1 MMNRRVVITGMGWI
15 TPLGLDIEGVWKRLL
30 AGESGIAPTTIFD
43 ARTFPTQFAAEVKGF
58 DLKRFLGPHYEPHKL
73 CSRNAGFAL
82 AAAEM
87 AWRDAGLNG
96 APTHNPEMVGVY
108 LGGGE
113 GPIDFD
119 NFVAAAIAGWDP
131 EKRELDSIR
140 WAQVAAERLTA
151 VKEFEQDPNCAA
163 GHIACR
169 FNAQGPN
176 FNTLTACAAST
187 QALGEAAFLIR
198 RGDADVMIS
207 GGAHSMIH
215 PLGVTGFNR
224 LTALSTRNDTCI
236 TASRPFDRTRDGFVL
251 GEGAGILI
259 LEEFESAS
267 RRGAR
272 ILAELDWLGA
282 DVYLAHCVYAN
293 DEEIG
298 LLART
303 RTGVSLCPTSNMRLG
318 SGLSPIGRMLAAGV
332 RAGLGLDGSSSNDGG
347 NVLAEARQALLV
359 ARATTACEN
368 SGAPLLP
375 VVEAFKLATSGG
387 ATCLNRPELG
397 HLNVGAAADFA
408 MFRRDD
414 VALAGAAAQDPLAAL
429 VLCDPPRAERVFVAG
444 REVVRDGRIV
454 ALDETAL
461 GAEFND
467 LVAARFR

>member
-1 MMNRRVVITGMGWI
+1 MNRRVVITGMGWV
-15 TPLGLDIEGVWKRLL
+15 TPLGHDLEGVWKRLL

-58 DLKRFLGPHYEPHKL
+58 DLQRFLGPHYEPHKL

-131 EKRELDSIR
+131 EKHELDSVR

-176 FNTLTACAAST
+176 VNTLTACAAST
-187 QALGEAAFLIR
+187 QALGEAASLIR

-224 LTALSTRNDTCI
+224 LTALSTRNDTCA

-259 LEEFESAS
+259 LEELESAK

-272 ILAELDWLGA
+272 ILAEIIGYGSTA
-282 DVYLAHCVYAN
+282 DACRVTDMHE
-293 DEEIG
+293 D
-298 LLART
+298 
-303 RTGVSLCPTSNMRLG
+303 
-318 SGLSPIGRMLAAGV
+318 GRG
-332 RAGLGLDGSSSNDGG
+332 
-347 NVLAEARQALLV
+347 
-359 ARATTACEN
+359 
-368 SGAPLLP
+368 
-375 VVEAFKLATSGG
+375 
-387 ATCLNRPELG
+387 
-397 HLNVGAAADFA
+397 GAAA
-408 MFRRDD
+408 MRG
-414 VALAGAAAQDPLAAL
+414 ALADARVQPQEIDYISAHGTGTEENDKIETLAIKTVFGDYARKVPISSVKSMFGHLIAGAGAVELITCVLAI
-429 VLCDPPRAERVFVAG
+429 
-444 REVVRDGRIV
+444 RDGIV
-454 ALDETAL
+454 PPTTNYNEPDPNCDLDYVPNKSRKAAVRTCLSNSFGFGGQNDTLIVRAL
-461 GAEFND
+461 
-467 LVAARFR
+467 

>member
-1 MMNRRVVITGMGWI
+1 MNRRVVITGMGWV
-15 TPLGLDIEGVWKRLL
+15 TPLGHDLEGVWKRLL

-58 DLKRFLGPHYEPHKL
+58 DLQRFLGPHYEPHKL

-131 EKRELDSIR
+131 EKHELDSVR

-176 FNTLTACAAST
+176 VNTLTACAAST
-187 QALGEAAFLIR
+187 QALGEAASLIR

-224 LTALSTRNDTCI
+224 LTALSTRNDTCA

-259 LEEFESAS
+259 LEELESAK

-272 ILAELDWLGA
+272 ILAEIIGYGSTA
-282 DVYLAHCVYAN
+282 DAFRVTDMHE
-293 DEEIG
+293 D
-298 LLART
+298 
-303 RTGVSLCPTSNMRLG
+303 
-318 SGLSPIGRMLAAGV
+318 GRG
-332 RAGLGLDGSSSNDGG
+332 
-347 NVLAEARQALLV
+347 
-359 ARATTACEN
+359 
-368 SGAPLLP
+368 
-375 VVEAFKLATSGG
+375 
-387 ATCLNRPELG
+387 
-397 HLNVGAAADFA
+397 GAAA
-408 MFRRDD
+408 MRG
-414 VALAGAAAQDPLAAL
+414 ALADARVQPQEIDYISAHGTGTEENDKIETLAIKTVFGDYARKVPISSVKSMFGHLIAGAGAVELITCVLAI
-429 VLCDPPRAERVFVAG
+429 
-444 REVVRDGRIV
+444 RDGIV
-454 ALDETAL
+454 PPTTNYNEPDPNCDLDYVPNKSRKAAVRTCLSNSFGFGGQNDTLIVRAL
-461 GAEFND
+461 
-467 LVAARFR
+467 